1 MAFFFFA
8 EGRYLYDL
16 FSVDNS
22 VNETGLG
29 LDERDVLGFFLT
41 LSTVKYAKWSEIYLV
56 TLKRNEVVFP

>member
-29 LDERDVLGFFLT
+29 LDERDVLVFFNSLD
-41 LSTVKYAKWSEIYLV
+41 SKICQVE
-56 TLKRNEVVFP
+56 